1 MQTLS
6 DILRILRDRGA
17 TRFFA
22 KKLAPNDNS
31 KNQIYLGGDFSALGL
46 IPHEAVLIDETGI
59 AGSVRDRAKAK
70 VRFHWYTDGVFSAA
84 PNAQLI
90 LYPKYPEV
98 RLSGLLQG
106 CRKAPDDVITV
117 RDEGR
122 VLLFGVHPDGFVLAF
137 ACHADHPVAK
147 ELAAIAEP
155 EMLGVFVM
163 LTGYDEGRKDTRG
176 ALIEKLR
183 EIHLEGWIA
192 SQKLGS
198 TGAAQPYAA
207 RNGGGYTLEAR
218 LGIRANGFAEPD
230 YLGWEIKQ
238 FGVNDLARPVAK
250 SQITLMTPE
259 PVRGV
264 YRSEGPEAFIRRFGY
279 ADRVGRT
286 DRINFGGIYK
296 TGSLPHHLTGLRL
309 ELTGFNSAS
318 GKIEDMTG
326 AIRLITPDGEEAA
339 AWPYTNLIDHWNR
352 KHARAAYIPSVFRND
367 PISYAYG
374 SIVMLYENTDFLR
387 FLTAMDAGSIVYD
400 PALKIEDA
408 SSPAPIMKRRSQF
421 RIRQPLLATLYA
433 SGGAV
438 DVLAPGAS

>member
-1 MQTLS
+1 MLTLS
-6 DILRILRDRGA
+6 GIIGVFRQHGA

-122 VLLFGVHPDGFVLAF
+122 ILLFGVHPDGIIFGF
-137 ACHADHPVAK
+137 ACLADHPVAK
-147 ELAAIAEP
+147 EIASIADP

-163 LTGYDEGRKDTRG
+163 LTGYGMTGRDSRS

-183 EIHLEGWIA
+183 EIHLEGWIP
-192 SQKLGS
+192 SQKLGAS
-198 TGAAQPYAA
+198 GTAQPYSA

-218 LGIRANGFAEPD
+218 LGIRANGFSEPD

-238 FGVNDLARPVAK
+238 FGVTDLAKPVAK

-264 YRSEGPEAFIRRFGY
+264 YRSEGPEAFVRRFGY

-296 TGSLPHHLTGLRL
+296 TGSAPHHLTGLRL
-309 ELTGFNSAS
+309 ELAGFNTGS
-318 GKIEDMTG
+318 GKIEDMTV
-326 AIRLITPDGEEAA
+326 AIRLIAHDGEEAA
-339 AWPYTNLIDHWNR
+339 GWPYTDLIDHWNR
-352 KHARAAYIPSVFRND
+352 KHARAAYIPSIFRND

-374 SIVMLYENTDFLR
+374 PKVMLYENTDFLR
-387 FLTAMDAGSIVYD
+387 FLSAVSRGEIVYD

-408 SSPAPIMKRRSQF
+408 TSPAPKLKRRSQF
-421 RIRQPLLATLYA
+421 RIRQNSLATLYET
-433 SGGAV
+433 GGTV
-438 DVLAPGAS
+438 DLLIDKPV